1 MVGSVLDP
9 ARHRCLSGPAAWRV
23 VLEATILR
31 WIVRRR
37 DDNAVCQSCRP
48 PKIVERENG
57 VRYCLRWRIA
67 VIAIYHGLHA
77 IGREHF
83 EGGRESW
90 LGQRVR
96 VFSDIERPADALAAA
111 VVADRLRHRENV
123 RLIERANNGGAPMAT
138 GAESDSLRPIREVR
152 LTR

>member
-57 VRYCLRWRIA
+57 VRDCRRRRIA
-67 VIAIYHGLHA
+67 IIAIDHGLHA
-77 IGREHF
+77 IGREHL

-123 RLIERANNGGAPMAT
+123 VSLNELSMEEPRWPLVPKATRCARSEKSGLRA
-138 GAESDSLRPIREVR
+138 
-152 LTR
+152 